1 MKFFKTKSLPT
12 KMDVVLAETKWQFVI
27 FVLLFLQLIAISWI
41 LVQPAA
47 THVELFKV
55 CCERGEAAHQRL
67 GFPE

>member
-1 MKFFKTKSLPT
+1 
-12 KMDVVLAETKWQFVI
+12 MDAVLAETKWQFVI

-55 CCERGEAAHQRL
+55 CCGEAAHQRL